1 MSKTSNKQRL
11 DVLQGWVSYVSKQ
24 KGYPKA
30 KQKVKRDLEI

>member
-30 KQKVKRDLEI
+30 KIKARKEFDN

>member
-24 KGYPKA
+24 KGYLKA
-30 KQKVKRDLEI
+30 KVKKKESLEN